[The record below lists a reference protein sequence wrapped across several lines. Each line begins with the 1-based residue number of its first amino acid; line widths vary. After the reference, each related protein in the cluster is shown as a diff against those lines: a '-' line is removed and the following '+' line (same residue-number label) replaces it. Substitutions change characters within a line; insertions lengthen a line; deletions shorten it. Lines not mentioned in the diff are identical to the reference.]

1 MPVTQA
7 EEIEQMRIGELAQRT
22 GTSRR
27 LLRYY
32 EDQGLISPTRS
43 PNGYRDYDERYVDRV
58 VQIRALLDVGLPT
71 RVIKT
76 LLPCLD
82 TPRSIHVPNP
92 TAETLGTLERERDR
106 MTARIESLTRNRDA
120 IAEYLD
126 AVRGGKAAPADA

>member
-1 MPVTQA
+1 VSPLTQA

-76 LLPCLD
+76 LLRAASTCR
-82 TPRSIHVPNP
+82 TRRRRRS
-92 TAETLGTLERERDR
+92 
-106 MTARIESLTRNRDA
+106 ARSSASAT
-120 IAEYLD
+120 
-126 AVRGGKAAPADA
+126 G